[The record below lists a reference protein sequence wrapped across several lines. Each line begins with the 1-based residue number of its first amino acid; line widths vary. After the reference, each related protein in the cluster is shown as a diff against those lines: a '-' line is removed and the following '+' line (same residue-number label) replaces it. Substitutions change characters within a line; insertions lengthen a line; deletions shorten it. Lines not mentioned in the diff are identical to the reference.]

1 LLWPHCPPPRD
12 TSPCPVVYHYNVQVL
27 SALFCV
33 LFVLDASVPPDQPRL
48 PFTTA
53 LAWYL
58 CAPFFAG
65 YLVLGV
71 AVADDPLGFLVSG
84 HALWDLASFVPYV
97 VASMPWAA
105 ASVLAALGVTYG
117 EVGSG

>member
-1 LLWPHCPPPRD
+1 M
-12 TSPCPVVYHYNVQVL
+12 YHYNVQVL

-84 HALWDLASFVPYV
+84 HAVWDLASFVPYV
-97 VASMPWAA
+97 VASIPWAA
-105 ASVLAALGVTYG
+105 ASVRAALGVTYG